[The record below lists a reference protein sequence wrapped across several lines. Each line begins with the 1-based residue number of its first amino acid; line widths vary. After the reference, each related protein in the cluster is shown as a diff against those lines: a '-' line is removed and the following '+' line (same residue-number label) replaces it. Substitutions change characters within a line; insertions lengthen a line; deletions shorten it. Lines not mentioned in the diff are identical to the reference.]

1 MKDLV
6 FQGRDMVL
14 YFSYRLFLLFL
25 FLFLFSSTGYQ
36 YTSEGLGKIEG
47 ELGGYIGYIV
57 KEGTGSSTQLA
68 LFCQGYAIR
77 HKCLH
82 QNRFLM
88 LTV

>member
-6 FQGRDMVL
+6 FQVRDMVL
-14 YFSYRLFLLFL
+14 YFSYRLFLLFLFL

-68 LFCQGYAIR
+68 LFARDMRLDTNASTRIA
-77 HKCLH
+77 
-82 QNRFLM
+82 F
-88 LTV
+88 